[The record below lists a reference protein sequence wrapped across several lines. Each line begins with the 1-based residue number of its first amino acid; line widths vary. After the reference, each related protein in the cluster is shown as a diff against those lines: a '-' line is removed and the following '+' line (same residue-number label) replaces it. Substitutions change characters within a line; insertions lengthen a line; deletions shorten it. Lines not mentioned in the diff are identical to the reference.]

1 MAETKARKS
10 RAKPKAKVVTTKGA
24 VDTSVVVPAGGIDPR
39 LVEERERRREAEKDV
54 KFATPQPAYLDPKLA
69 EVREATRK
77 REKELAGRTTLQP
90 RAR

>member
-1 MAETKARKS
+1 MAERKT

-24 VDTSVVVPAGGIDPR
+24 PDTSVVVPAGGIDPR
-39 LVEERERRREAEKDV
+39 LVQERERRREAEKGV
-54 KFATPQPAYLDPKLA
+54 RLATPRPASLDPKLA
-69 EVREATRK
+69 EVRDATRK